1 MKSIIKKNN
10 YSIQPEVSSFHLEP
24 LELEK
29 EKSDREIWK
38 AFDKGDELAFN
49 FIYRTYV
56 KKMFHYGSQVTKDV
70 ELIKDCIQNIF
81 IYLRRRRGT
90 LGEVLCIKA
99 YLFKI
104 LTREIV
110 KNLKVE
116 KLSETRYEE
125 IKEQFFPISICPES
139 ILIKRESELAN
150 KLMVREALQKLT
162 SRQRQA
168 ILLLY
173 EEGMSYKQVAETME
187 FSDVKSARKIVYRAM
202 AMLKE
207 YLIDQKEK
215 SKV

>member
-1 MKSIIKKNN
+1 MKSIVKENN
-10 YSIQPEVSSFHLEP
+10 YSVQPKVSSSHIEP
-24 LELEK
+24 LEAIK
-29 EKSDREIWK
+29 DKTDREIWM

-56 KKMFHYGSQVTKDV
+56 KRMFHYGSQITNDG

-81 IYLRRRRGT
+81 IYLRRRRSS
-90 LGEVLCIKA
+90 LGEILCIKA

-104 LTREIV
+104 LNREIV

-116 KLSETRYEE
+116 KLSESRYDE
-125 IKEQFFPISICPES
+125 IKEEFFLISICPES
-139 ILIKRESELAN
+139 ILIQRENELAN
-150 KLMVREALQKLT
+150 KEMVRDALQKLT

-173 EEGMSYKQVAETME
+173 EEEMTYKEVAETME

-202 AMLKE
+202 ATLKE
-207 YLIDQKEK
+207 ILVDQK
-215 SKV
+215 